1 MEIDILNIMH
11 KQVQYVEISKIKD
24 NNTMMTSQKVAQPM
38 AAVASY
44 STSHSEVRALDLY
57 KTTRSKQLQTH
68 LHCVCHCW
76 KLAAGKPL

>member
-1 MEIDILNIMH
+1 MH

-44 STSHSEVRALDLY
+44 STSHSEV
-57 KTTRSKQLQTH
+57 
-68 LHCVCHCW
+68 
-76 KLAAGKPL
+76 